1 MATIGLDTRKAVKAL
16 TEVGFSE
23 PQAETVVS
31 TLREALGGDLAT
43 KTDIQTAKSELEA
56 NMKDLELRLT
66 LRIGGMIIAAVS
78 VLVAAMAIFR

>member
-1 MATIGLDTRKAVKAL
+1 MATIGLDTHKAVKAL

-31 TLREALGGDLAT
+31 TLREVLGGDIAT